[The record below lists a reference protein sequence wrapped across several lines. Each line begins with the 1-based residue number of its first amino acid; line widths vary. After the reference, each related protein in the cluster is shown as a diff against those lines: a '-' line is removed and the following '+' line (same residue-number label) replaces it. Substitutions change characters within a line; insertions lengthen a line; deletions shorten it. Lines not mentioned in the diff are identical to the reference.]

1 MPCCT
6 SAAILADCACLL
18 CFGEL
23 ADEAQSYES
32 NAPNLEVCTMKRKTG
47 IKATIMMRAA
57 LSTFFATVAVIG
69 FSAPAFAADDEGTAR
84 AQVLALEKAWNQAY
98 KAGDVKA
105 LSAILD
111 NSLVLVED
119 DGSLKTKS
127 EFLDSVK
134 SANANEEQVAP
145 ESLTVRVFGNTA
157 IAIGVIAVKD
167 TKAGKTIVHRERF
180 IDTWISRNGSWICIA
195 TDATPMKQ

>member
-1 MPCCT
+1 
-6 SAAILADCACLL
+6 
-18 CFGEL
+18 
-23 ADEAQSYES
+23 
-32 NAPNLEVCTMKRKTG
+32 MKRKTG
-47 IKATIMMRAA
+47 IKTGFVTEMMRAVLYAAFAATIVVMFFSTTA
-57 LSTFFATVAVIG
+57 L
-69 FSAPAFAADDEGTAR
+69 AADDEAAAR

-105 LSAILD
+105 LSVILD

-157 IAIGVIAVKD
+157 IAIGVIAVKE
-167 TKAGKTIVHRERF
+167 TKAGKTVVHRERF
-180 IDTWISRNGSWICIA
+180 IDTWISRNGTWICIA
-195 TDATPMKQ
+195 TDATPMTHAGS